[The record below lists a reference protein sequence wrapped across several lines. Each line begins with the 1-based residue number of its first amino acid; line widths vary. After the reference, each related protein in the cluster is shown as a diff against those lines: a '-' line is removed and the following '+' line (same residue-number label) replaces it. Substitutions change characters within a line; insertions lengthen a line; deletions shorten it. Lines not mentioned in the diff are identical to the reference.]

1 MKKILALV
9 LSLIMLASVC
19 SFASAEGYNMP
30 EMNTTD
36 EITLT
41 FMTWDDFEMTEA
53 LAAKFMEKYPNIKVE
68 VLRTTTADIAG
79 ELLNRAA
86 TNDLPDVYFWLDLEP
101 LMAGKYMYDITEYI
115 ENDEEAQ
122 TMLYDTLKRV
132 GYLDGQRCYFMAG
145 EFLPA
150 TVYCDANVF
159 EKMNV
164 ELPSQNWT
172 WEEMLDL
179 IDKLADPSQGYWG
192 HFGGMY
198 SYVTGGPIALTDNA
212 IGEFGWN
219 GEQYDFA
226 SGWVDSVETQI
237 ENLRL
242 GKDLD
247 VASPEYQALNLG
259 DEWGG
264 QTGHVGI
271 VTDAFWTLNNIYS
284 KPICTDRGTKMIP
297 YNPPV
302 GADAEN
308 AGQLGFLDFFSISAT
323 CEHPR
328 EAYELAKF
336 LTWGKEGWMERIQLF
351 PTLTWESTGEK
362 AYDVPNCLPM
372 ITDEEVVNAYIA
384 IMPDLGYWNDWA
396 AFMGGI
402 QNPVTWGSR
411 SIPGFA
417 SFVNNYYHGSDY
429 NGTVGIEN
437 AIREGTVDPYDYTD
451 KLAEAGRQ
459 YYDEAMAVFYGVY
472 GQPE

>member
-1 MKKILALV
+1 
-9 LSLIMLASVC
+9 
-19 SFASAEGYNMP
+19 
-30 EMNTTD
+30 
-36 EITLT
+36 
-41 FMTWDDFEMTEA
+41 
-53 LAAKFMEKYPNIKVE
+53 
-68 VLRTTTADIAG
+68 
-79 ELLNRAA
+79 
-86 TNDLPDVYFWLDLEP
+86 
-101 LMAGKYMYDITEYI
+101 
-115 ENDEEAQ
+115 
-122 TMLYDTLKRV
+122 MLYDTLKKV

-164 ELPSQNWT
+164 ELPPQDWK
-172 WEEMLDL
+172 WEDMLDL

-192 HFGGMY
+192 YFNGMY
-198 SYVTGGPIALTDNA
+198 SLVTGGPIALTDNA

-219 GEQYDFA
+219 GEAYDFA
-226 SGWVDSVETQI
+226 SGWVESIERQN

-242 GKDLD
+242 GKTLN
-247 VASPEYQALNLG
+247 VTSEEYLALNLG

-284 KPICTDRGTKMIP
+284 KPISTDRGIKMVP

-302 GADAEN
+302 GADTEN
-308 AGQLGFLDFFSISAT
+308 AGQLAFLDFYSISYT

-336 LTWGKEGWMERIQLF
+336 LTWGKEGWLERIKLF
-351 PTLTWESTGEK
+351 PELTWESTGEK

-372 ITDEEVVNAYIA
+372 ITDEEVVDAYVA
-384 IMPDLGYWNDWA
+384 LMPDLGYWNDWA
-396 AFMGGI
+396 AFMDGI

-429 NGTVGIEN
+429 NGTVGIEA
-437 AIREGTVDPYDYTD
+437 AIAAGTVDPYDYTD

>member
-1 MKKILALV
+1 MKKTLAIILALA
-9 LSLIMLASVC
+9 LLLGMM
-19 SFASAEGYNMP
+19 SFASAEYNMP

-36 EITLT
+36 EITLS

-68 VLRTTTADIAG
+68 VIRTTTADIAG

-101 LMAGKYMYDITEYI
+101 LMAGKYMYDITEYV

-122 TMLYDTLKRV
+122 TLLYNTLKRV
-132 GYLDGQRCYFMAG
+132 GYLDGKRCYFMSG

-164 ELPSQNWT
+164 ELPPQDWK
-172 WEEMLDL
+172 WEDMLEL

-192 HFGGMY
+192 YFNGMY
-198 SYVTGGPIALTDNA
+198 GLVTDGPIALTDNA

-219 GEQYDFA
+219 GESYDFA
-226 SGWVDSVETQI
+226 TGWVDSIERQN

-242 GKDLD
+242 GKTVVMDSD
-247 VASPEYQALNLG
+247 EYQALNLG
-259 DEWGG
+259 DEWPG

-271 VTDAFWTLNNIYS
+271 VTDAFWTLNNIYTQPIS
-284 KPICTDRGTKMIP
+284 KDRGIKMVP

-308 AGQLGFLDFFSISAT
+308 AGQLAFLDFYSISYT

-328 EAYELAKF
+328 EAYELAKY
-336 LTWGKEGWMERIQLF
+336 LTWGKEGWMERIKLF
-351 PTLTWESTGEK
+351 PELTREGNSEEK
-362 AYDVPNCLPM
+362 CYTVPNCLPM
-372 ITDEEVVNAYIA
+372 VTDEEVVEAYVNL
-384 IMPDLGYWNDWA
+384 MPDLGYWNDWA
-396 AFMGGI
+396 AFMEGI

-429 NGTVGIEN
+429 NGTVGIEA
-437 AIREGTVDPYDYTD
+437 AIAAGTVDPYDYTD

-459 YYDEAMAVFYGVY
+459 YYDEAMAVFFGVY

>member
-1 MKKILALV
+1 MKKLVSLLLV
-9 LSLIMLASVC
+9 LAMALSLC
-19 SFASAEGYNMP
+19 SFAAAENTVP
-30 EMNTTD
+30 ELNTTD
-36 EITLT
+36 EITISFL
-41 FMTWDDFEMTEA
+41 TWDDFELTQA
-53 LAAKFMEKYPNIKVE
+53 LADKFHEKYPNITVE
-68 VLRTTTADIAG
+68 IIRTTTADIAG

-101 LMAGKYMYDITEYI
+101 LMAGKYMYDFTEYI

-122 TMLYDTLKRV
+122 TSLYNTLKRV
-132 GYLDGQRCYFMAG
+132 GYLDGKRCYFMAG

-159 EKMNV
+159 DKMNV
-164 ELPSQNWT
+164 ELPPQDWK
-172 WEEMLDL
+172 WEDMLEL

-192 HFGGMY
+192 YFNGMY
-198 SYVTGGPIALTDNA
+198 GLVTGGPIALTDNA

-219 GEQYDFA
+219 GESYDFA
-226 SGWVDSVETQI
+226 SGWVDSIEKQN

-242 GKDLD
+242 GKTLN
-247 VASPEYQALNLG
+247 VTSEEYLALNLG

-302 GADAEN
+302 GQDTEN
-308 AGQLGFLDFFSISAT
+308 AGQLAFLDMYSISAT

-336 LTWGKEGWMERIQLF
+336 LTWGKEGWMERIKLF
-351 PTLTWESTGEK
+351 PTITWESTGEK

-372 ITDEEVVNAYIA
+372 ITDEEVVSEYVKL
-384 IMPDLGYWNDWA
+384 MPDLGYWNDWA
-396 AFMGGI
+396 AFMDGI

-411 SIPGFA
+411 TIPGFA

-429 NGTVGIEN
+429 NGTVGIEA
-437 AIREGTVDPYDYTD
+437 AIAEGTVDPYDYTD
-451 KLAEAGRQ
+451 KLAEAGRK
-459 YYDEAMAVFYGVY
+459 YYDDAMEVFYGVY
-472 GQPE
+472 GKPE